1 VAVVALT
8 DPHVLALVCDIC
20 VHSLPG
26 LTARVDA
33 WPVLWQVA
41 VDRGWVG
48 AATPGGPHRCR
59 GCDAPGT
66 PHPGRVR
73 CRLLA
78 DLGATP
84 AATLLRLSGDLDAAV
99 ADDLQVVL
107 RYAAT
112 HRRHMVVDL
121 GGVHLIDSTVLGL
134 LVRLYQQV
142 RPTGGLVCLAAPSH
156 FVRVVLHTMHLEAVF
171 PLFEDAGAALD
182 RLARHPSGH

>member
-1 VAVVALT
+1 MVAVPLT
-8 DPHVLALVCDIC
+8 DPQVLALICDTC
-20 VHSLPG
+20 TRSLPG

-41 VDRGWVG
+41 GDRGWVG
-48 AATPGGPHRCR
+48 AATPGGPHRCP

-66 PHPGRVR
+66 PQLGLRS
-73 CRLLA
+73 RLLA

-99 ADDLQVVL
+99 ADDLRAVL
-107 RYAAT
+107 RHAAT

-134 LVRLYQQV
+134 LVRLHQQV
-142 RPTGGLVCLAAPSH
+142 RPAGGRVCLAAPSH

-182 RLARHPSGH
+182 RLARRPPGH